1 LFNNC
6 VTRAQD
12 KSNFAFIF
20 KGVDLSLV
28 TFADDL
34 LNLSCTFQGCS
45 STFELLQDEY
55 EHIGL
60 SFNTDKTVVLPF
72 NYKGN
77 KNSISLSGSE
87 APLASSLTYLG
98 MPIGA
103 NLKKTVNLAMKNYA
117 SKIRAAYTSLDSN
130 ESYTSKARHSQLY
143 NGLTVPHL
151 LAFAPVW
158 SFFNCG

>member
-1 LFNNC
+1 M
-6 VTRAQD
+6 
-12 KSNFAFIF
+12 
-20 KGVDLSLV
+20 
-28 TFADDL
+28 DDL

-77 KNSISLSGSE
+77 RNSISLSGSDYV
-87 APLASSLTYLG
+87 PLASSLTYLG

-103 NLKKTVNLAMKNYA
+103 NLKETVNLAMKNYA
-117 SKIRAAYTSLDSN
+117 SKIRAAYTSLASN
-130 ESYTSKARHSQLY
+130 VSYLSRVHYSQ
-143 NGLTVPHL
+143 VI
-151 LAFAPVW
+151 
-158 SFFNCG
+158 